1 MTGTHCI
8 RFKENVDFLPNW
20 VGDGIFILMYPQ
32 NPAISGEQHPRH
44 PKHTLVLPHALHS
57 PPQTFYTLQLPSLT
71 NNLRPVKT
79 GRQYTDINKTS
90 MSTCITLQLSSEIS
104 LSTHTGCLCLC
115 LCLCLTLSAL
125 YMFCICSVS
134 LPPPLS
140 LCDLVEQG
148 ILGKGKTSFSLTQAA
163 AVV

>member
-57 PPQTFYTLQLPSLT
+57 PPETFCTLQLPSLT
-71 NNLRPVKT
+71 NSLRPVKT
-79 GRQYTDINKTS
+79 ERQYTDINKAS
-90 MSTCITLQLSSEIS
+90 IGTCITLQLSSDSS
-104 LSTHTGCLCLC
+104 LSTHTRCFCLCLSLSDS
-115 LCLCLTLSAL
+115 LCSL
-125 YMFCICSVS
+125 YVLYLFCISFYSSVTVWPGRAGCSWQRQDN
-134 LPPPLS
+134 L
-140 LCDLVEQG
+140 
-148 ILGKGKTSFSLTQAA
+148 
-163 AVV
+163 